1 MKMLSEALKDFASW
15 LVSLIGYSG
24 YAGIFILMAIES
36 SFIPF
41 PSEIVMIPAGWLV
54 ATGQMSW
61 LFALGA
67 GILGSLIGA
76 LFNYYLAF
84 YLGRKAV
91 SKLVS
96 QYGKLFFIDENSIEK
111 SERFFKK
118 HGPITTFIG
127 RLIPVVRQL
136 ISLPAGFAKMN
147 LAKFCIYTAAGAGIW
162 SAILLWLGYTFGNN
176 QALIEQN
183 LNLITWLLVA
193 VVAAIIFVYALCI
206 RSKKRKQG

>member
-1 MKMLSEALKDFASW
+1 MLSEVLRDFASW

-24 YAGIFILMAIES
+24 YPGIFILMAVES

-54 ATGQMSW
+54 ATGQMSFI
-61 LFALGA
+61 LALSVGV
-67 GILGSLIGA
+67 LGSLVGA

-91 SKLVS
+91 NKLVS

-111 SERFFKK
+111 SERFFEK
-118 HGPITTFIG
+118 HGHITTFIG

-183 LNLITWLLVA
+183 LNLITWL
-193 VVAAIIFVYALCI
+193 VVAAVAVIVFVYAICMKN
-206 RSKKRKQG
+206 KKKKQE

>member
-1 MKMLSEALKDFASW
+1 MLSEVLKDFASW

-24 YAGIFILMAIES
+24 YGGIFILMAIES

-54 ATGQMSW
+54 ATGQMSFI
-61 LFALGA
+61 LALSVGV
-67 GILGSLIGA
+67 LGSLVGA

-127 RLIPVVRQL
+127 RLIPIVRQL

-162 SAILLWLGYTFGNN
+162 SAVLLWLGYTFGNN

-183 LNLITWLLVA
+183 LNLITWLVVA

-206 RSKKRKQG
+206 RNKKR

>member
-1 MKMLSEALKDFASW
+1 MLSEALKDFASW

-24 YAGIFILMAIES
+24 YGGIFILMAIES

-67 GILGSLIGA
+67 GILGSLAGA

-147 LAKFCIYTAAGAGIW
+147 LAKFCIYTAVGAGIW
-162 SAILLWLGYTFGNN
+162 SAVLLWLGYTFGNN

-206 RSKKRKQG
+206 RNKKRSKG

>member
-1 MKMLSEALKDFASW
+1 MKMLSEVLKNFASW
-15 LVSLIGYSG
+15 LVSVIGYSG

-54 ATGQMSW
+54 ATGQMSFV
-61 LFALGA
+61 LALVA
-67 GILGSLIGA
+67 GILGSLLGA
-76 LFNYYLAF
+76 LFNYYLAY

-91 SKLVS
+91 KKLVS
-96 QYGKLFFIDENSIEK
+96 GYGKLFFIDENSIEK
-111 SERFFKK
+111 SERFFEK
-118 HGPITTFIG
+118 HGHITTFVG

-162 SAILLWLGYTFGNN
+162 SAILLWLGYVFGNN
-176 QALIEQN
+176 QTLIEQN
-183 LNLITWLLVA
+183 LNLITWVLVA
-193 VVAAIIFVYALCI
+193 VVALIIFVYVICM
-206 RSKKRKQG
+206 RRNKQKQE

>member
-1 MKMLSEALKDFASW
+1 MLSEVLRSFASW

-24 YAGIFILMAIES
+24 YPGIFILMAIES

-67 GILGSLIGA
+67 GILGSLAGA

-127 RLIPVVRQL
+127 RLIPIVRQL

-147 LAKFCIYTAAGAGIW
+147 LAKFCIYTAVGAGIW
-162 SAILLWLGYTFGNN
+162 SAVLLWLGYTFGNN

-183 LNLITWLLVA
+183 LNLITWLVVA

-206 RSKKRKQG
+206 RNKKR

>member
-1 MKMLSEALKDFASW
+1 MLSEVLKSFASW

-24 YAGIFILMAIES
+24 YAGIFILMAVES

-54 ATGQMSW
+54 ATGQMSFI
-61 LFALGA
+61 LALIA
-67 GILGSLIGA
+67 GVLGSLVGA

-84 YLGRKAV
+84 HLGRKAV
-91 SKLVS
+91 KKLVS
-96 QYGKLFFIDENSIEK
+96 GYGKLFFIDENSIEK
-111 SERFFKK
+111 SERFFEK
-118 HGPITTFIG
+118 HGHITTFVG

-136 ISLPAGFAKMN
+136 ISLPAGFAKMS

-162 SAILLWLGYTFGNN
+162 SLILLWLGYSFGNN

-183 LNLITWLLVA
+183 LNLITWLVVA
-193 VVAAIIFVYALCI
+193 AVAAIIFVYALCI
-206 RSKKRKQG
+206 RNKKRKQE

>member
-1 MKMLSEALKDFASW
+1 
-15 LVSLIGYSG
+15 
-24 YAGIFILMAIES
+24 
-36 SFIPF
+36 
-41 PSEIVMIPAGWLV
+41 
-54 ATGQMSW
+54 
-61 LFALGA
+61 
-67 GILGSLIGA
+67 LGSLVGA

-162 SAILLWLGYTFGNN
+162 SAVLLWLGYTFGNN

-183 LNLITWLLVA
+183 LNLITWLVVA

-206 RSKKRKQG
+206 RNKKR